1 MVADT
6 TPLPLLRRAEHP
18 GFWISFGVAVLI
30 VAIAPIFF
38 PNSFWQ
44 RLLTEV
50 LILGLLAMSSDLL
63 IGYVGMVSFGHAL
76 FFGTGCYMAAYAML
90 WTESG
95 IALWLALLF
104 GLVGASVMGA
114 FVAYFSTRLRD
125 IYFSITTLVFAQ
137 IFWVIVFTWTDVTG
151 GENGLVFSPPRLS
164 LLGLFPADFTPLSMH
179 WFTLAVVALCY
190 LTLRRI
196 TQSSFGM
203 VLQAIRENEERA
215 RAIGYKIEYHKMMA
229 VMLSALCA
237 GLAGALYGIFN
248 AYAAP
253 DYFFFFQSGCNRL
266 RRVGNI
272 RCRDIRSHLKAKLGL
287 NANQGEIAGLE
298 PRRTRVGDG
307 RDEASVDRGIDVE
320 HVLGHGIGTGNLVPD
335 PGAAVVGDQPID
347 EHILAG
353 VGGSHIRQLQAV
365 RDAVFGALGQS

>member
-6 TPLPLLRRAEHP
+6 TRLPLRRRAEHP
-18 GFWISFGVAVLI
+18 GFWVSFGVVVLI
-30 VAIAPIFF
+30 VAIAPVFF

-76 FFGTGCYMAAYAML
+76 FFGTGCYMAAYAMI
-90 WTESG
+90 WTQSG
-95 IALWLALLF
+95 IALWLALIL
-104 GLVGASVMGA
+104 GLIGASVVGA

-151 GENGLVFSPPRLS
+151 GENGLVFTPPRLS
-164 LLGLFPADFTPLSMH
+164 LLGLLPADFTPLSMH

-190 LTLRRI
+190 LVLRRM

-215 RAIGYKIEYHKMMA
+215 RAIGYKIEHHKMMA
-229 VMLSALCA
+229 VMLSALVA

-253 DYFFFFQSGCNRL
+253 DYFFFFQSGETIIYN
-266 RRVGNI
+266 VMG
-272 RCRDIRSHLKAKLGL
+272 
-287 NANQGEIAGLE
+287 
-298 PRRTRVGDG
+298 
-307 RDEASVDRGIDVE
+307 
-320 HVLGHGIGTGNLVPD
+320 GIGTLVGPIV
-335 PGAAVVGDQPID
+335 GAGAFILLKELFSTFWSPEYYLIPVGLIFTLMVMFMPQG
-347 EHILAG
+347 L
-353 VGGSHIRQLQAV
+353 
-365 RDAVFGALGQS
+365 LGFLRHKLNR